1 MKPNTPIH
9 KLNDGLI
16 VASIWRNDTDDGK
29 ARYNVTFARSYLKDE
44 QWETAYSFSGAELL
58 RLARL
63 SEQAFDW
70 IKLQRGTQASSE
82 AA

>member
-16 VASIWRNDTDDGK
+16 TVSIWKSETENGK
-29 ARYNVTFARSYLKDE
+29 TRYSVTFARSYLKDD